1 MRILIVE
8 DDDALSELLRLHC
21 QDRGHCVDRVRQ
33 ASECLDALEAR
44 NPDCVFLDVRLGDG
58 NGLDLLPLMKRR
70 RRGLRVTVMTG
81 YEPLSSVSRAAAG
94 GAEYF
99 LRKPFRIAEVDAVLA
114 KLEEHGAAPGPEE
127 PRPAEAPSAPA
138 TFVGCSGAMTEVC
151 RAAGLSARS
160 GVTTLLEGE
169 SGVGKELAA
178 RAIHALGGPERPFAA
193 VDCATIV
200 ETLFESELFGHERGA
215 FTGAH
220 ASREGKVRLAEGG
233 ILFLDEVAELTPR
246 MQAKLLR
253 LLQTRT
259 YEPVGSSRSLAAI
272 FQLVAAT
279 NRGLQEMVRQG
290 SFRSDLYYRLNV
302 LRIAIPPLR
311 ERREDIPALAS
322 HFLREIPPRIRIAE
336 PPLAPDALAALAA
349 HDWPGNVRELEHTM
363 TRLVLQAQGRRIDR
377 AAVLAA
383 LGGDRPAAPS
393 RTLSDVERTAIL
405 ASLEHTGW
413 NYGEACA
420 ILGISRPTLRRKI
433 ALYDLGRGTKRSPS
447 GAG

>member
-1 MRILIVE
+1 MRILLVE

-21 QDRGHCVDRVRQ
+21 QDRGHTVDRVRH
-33 ASECLDALEAR
+33 ASEGLEALGAR

-58 NGLDLLPLMKRR
+58 NGLDLLPLLKQRR
-70 RRGLRVTVMTG
+70 PGLRVTVMTG
-81 YEPLSSVSRAAAG
+81 FEPLSSVSRATAG

-99 LRKPFRIAEVDAVLA
+99 LRKPFRISELDAVLA
-114 KLEEHGAAPGPEE
+114 KLSEHGEVSAS
-127 PRPAEAPSAPA
+127 EAPRSSEPSCSPA
-138 TFVGCSGAMTEVC
+138 TFVGSSSAMTEVC
-151 RAAGLSARS
+151 RSAGLSARS
-160 GVTTLLEGE
+160 GVTTLIEGE

-178 RAIHALGGPERPFAA
+178 RAIHALGGAERPFAA

-220 ASREGKVRLAEGG
+220 AAREGKVRLAEGG

-259 YEPVGSSRSLAAI
+259 YEPVGGSKSMEAT

-279 NRGLQEMVRQG
+279 NRGLQTMVQQG
-290 SFRSDLYYRLNV
+290 TFRSDLYYRLNV
-302 LRIAIPPLR
+302 LRITIPPLR
-311 ERREDIPALAS
+311 DRREDVPSLVN
-322 HFLREIPPRIRIAE
+322 HFLREIPPKIRIAE
-336 PPLAPDALAALAA
+336 PALAPDALAALAG

-363 TRLVLQAQGRRIDR
+363 TRLILQAQGRRIDR
-377 AAVLAA
+377 ATVLTA

-393 RTLSDVERTAIL
+393 RTLSDIERAAIL
-405 ASLEHTGW
+405 ASLEQTGW
-413 NYGEACA
+413 NFGEACT

-433 ALYDLGRGTKRSPS
+433 ARYDLGR
-447 GAG
+447 